1 MNPILK
7 KLTIAA
13 AIAAMASMTSRADDT
28 FPYQNPQLSAD
39 ERAADLCSRLTTD
52 EKVKL
57 MMNSSPAIE
66 RLGIPAFDWWS
77 EALHGV
83 GRNGLATVFPS
94 CIGMAASF
102 NDSLIYDVFTAV
114 SDEARAKN
122 TIARRNGRVGKYRC
136 LSFWTPTVNIFRDPR
151 WGRGQETYGEDPYM
165 NGRMGS
171 VVIKALQGPSDT
183 RYRKLLACAKHFA
196 VHSGPEKT
204 RHSFDAKD
212 IDPRDLHETYLP
224 AFKALVDAGV
234 GQVMCAYNRFES
246 EPCCSNKKL
255 LQQILRNDWGYQG
268 IVVSDCGAISDL
280 HARGHHETYPN
291 VESASAAAVISGTD
305 LECGGDYR
313 NLPRA
318 VEQGLITEDEI
329 NRSLRRLLVMRYE
342 LGEMD
347 DYTASP
353 WAGLDMSIVDSQ
365 PHRDFSLDMTRKS
378 LVLLKNN
385 GILPLK
391 RSTAVAIVGPNADN
405 AQMQWGNY
413 EGRPSYTFTIAEG
426 LKNKN
431 AASTYDHACDYFK
444 IDEGFDPAKIKEDIV
459 VFVGGISPD
468 FEGEEKPVD
477 YPGFIGGD
485 RTTIELPAAQREA
498 IAALKKA
505 GKKVIFVNC
514 SGSAVALTP
523 ENEIADAILQAWYPG
538 QAGGLAVADI
548 IYGDYNPSGRLPVT
562 FYADDSQLPDFNDY
576 SMVGRTYRFLGDK
589 KPLYHF
595 GYGLSYTTFDY
606 GKGRLSRKS
615 INAGENVR
623 VTVPVTNTG
632 SRRGTEVV
640 QVYVRRLDDVAGPD
654 RSLRAFARQE
664 IMPGRTAD
672 VVLDL
677 DAEAFASYD
686 PESGR
691 MGIVPGKYEIS
702 YGPSSAPE
710 ALKTLSLTVK

>member
-1 MNPILK
+1 MTLKTIILS
-7 KLTIAA
+7 AA
-13 AIAAMASMTSRADDT
+13 FAATVATAQAVE
-28 FPYQNPQLSAD
+28 PYQNPNLSPE
-39 ERAADLCSRLTTD
+39 ERADDLISRLTLE
-52 EKVKL
+52 EKTSL
-57 MMNSSPAIE
+57 MMDASHAIE
-66 RLGIPAFDWWS
+66 RLGIKEYNWWN

-83 GRNGLATVFPS
+83 GRNGLATMFPQT
-94 CIGMAASF
+94 IGLASTW
-102 NDSLIYDVFTAV
+102 DADGIYRAFTIV
-114 SDEARAKN
+114 SDEARAKYN
-122 TIARRNGRVGKYRC
+122 EARKNGDYKRYTG
-136 LSFWTPTVNIFRDPR
+136 LTFWTPNVNIFRDPR
-151 WGRGQETYGEDPYM
+151 WGRGQETYGEDPYLA
-165 NGRMGS
+165 S
-171 VVIKALQGPSDT
+171 VLGTEVVRGLQGDPDSKI
-183 RYRKLLACAKHFA
+183 RKTVACAKHYA

-291 VESASAAAVISGTD
+291 VETASAAAVISGTD

-538 QAGGLAVADI
+538 QAGGLAVADV

-589 KPLYHF
+589 KPLYPF

-615 INAGENVR
+615 INVGENVR
-623 VTVPVTNTG
+623 ITVPVTNTG

-664 IMPGRTAD
+664 ILPGRTAD
-672 VVLDL
+672 IVLDL

-686 PESGR
+686 PESGH

-710 ALKTLSLTVK
+710 ALKALSLTVK